1 MRLFAYQPTYWL
13 SISPCALPL
22 TSTNIRYSLILTDQP
37 RSSTIIYYQPNWT
50 TKWDLCFSKPQAF
63 SIRISLQ
70 SLIIMLTTANA
81 SARILSKRCLSS
93 SSSTPSKLWNVYLS
107 GEIHSDWREV
117 IANGVQKKE
126 LPVHLTSPNTSHE
139 DSDDCGKIW
148 ICRVLVYVYL
158 TYKHWSNLCIL
169 IVWCRCHHIGDGR
182 KETKLGQDW
191 CEHE

>member
-1 MRLFAYQPTYWL
+1 
-13 SISPCALPL
+13 
-22 TSTNIRYSLILTDQP
+22 
-37 RSSTIIYYQPNWT
+37 
-50 TKWDLCFSKPQAF
+50 
-63 SIRISLQ
+63 
-70 SLIIMLTTANA
+70 MLTTANA

-158 TYKHWSNLCIL
+158 TYISTDLTCAYLSYGVGAIILGMEEKRPNWDKIGANMNNVRTKKLIKDADVVVVRFGEKYRQWNAVCYFWCKMLDFCIPD
-169 IVWCRCHHIGDGR
+169 C
-182 KETKLGQDW
+182 
-191 CEHE
+191 